1 MAKFLDKKERVID
14 FQLTPYGKHRLS
26 IGKLKPTFYAFFD
39 QGILYDSNYAGF
51 KEAQNNINHRIKNKT
66 QFIEGILSFEEL
78 ENSVPPS
85 SFLGGIETYKYVIPS
100 ITGDTLL
107 TFDETRATLES
118 ALVGIDS
125 MSDEELRTLLEESE
139 FAGIYSGVS
148 MFDLDVVPQKY
159 TPKPEV
165 LSFESAI
172 GDARFEGSNTQA
184 APAWKIVSCQG
195 EMSNITEKDARKYDF
210 SVAEFDNE
218 TKEFNI
224 PQINIDAFYTKLI
237 SKPDTDPRIINS
249 ISDGYT
255 ETPLFADGNIIKLIR
270 DDIVIY
276 GEEINTELLTENF
289 DVEVFEM
296 EEDVGANIK
305 ATGLISFVSG
315 REPDAGDTITI
326 SDGLTTATFEFVNS
340 GDDATGLGNIAVVKS
355 ADYTLLGAASQ
366 NRKGT
371 LLNLVSA
378 INQDSGDKSLGYPT
392 SPYLG
397 STGAGGNIVNKGRCV
412 RGVDPLGCYKGNH
425 NLKVKINSFG
435 TDGFSSIATQ
445 TGRLNVKIINDNLVG
460 NINQTILKSDADDD
474 LHVQGFS
481 GGYATRGTQLKRKFF
496 VKDNPQIVDGLMV
509 SSKPSELNNINFTED
524 DVNYFFNILVDSK
537 VDVNIAC
544 ACANTYNKN
553 SYYVDIDFD
562 CNEET
567 IPEVYYDIYGSATS
581 PEICEPFEEPSENCS
596 DLDEG

>member
-39 QGILYDSNYAGF
+39 QGVLYDSNYAGF

-85 SFLGGIETYKYVIPS
+85 SFLGGIETYKYVVPD

-125 MSDEELRTLLEESE
+125 MSDEELRTLIEESE
-139 FAGIYSGVS
+139 YVGLYSGVS

-172 GDARFEGSNTQA
+172 GDARFEGANTQA

-195 EMSNITEKDARKYDF
+195 EMTNITEKDARKYDF

-237 SKPDTDPRIINS
+237 SKPDTDPRVINS

-355 ADYTLLGAASQ
+355 ADYTLLGVASQ

-378 INQDSGDKSLGYPT
+378 INQDSGEKSLGYPT
-392 SPYLG
+392 DPHFG
-397 STGAGGNIVNKGRCV
+397 STGAGGNIIGKGRCAK
-412 RGVDPLGCYKGNH
+412 GIDPVSCYKGNH

-460 NINQTILKSDADDD
+460 NINQTILKSDTDDD